1 MGMPA
6 GFFGKVDIRFKY
18 DLVGGS
24 LMDIGFYNI
33 LSLRETFR
41 AEQVECTTAEPR
53 IMLHHNQNCNE
64 AFKATFRFPNVVLG
78 LFSRI
83 TTRRAS

>member
-24 LMDIGFYNI
+24 LMDIGFYEGA
-33 LSLRETFR
+33 LY
-41 AEQVECTTAEPR
+41 
-53 IMLHHNQNCNE
+53 
-64 AFKATFRFPNVVLG
+64 
-78 LFSRI
+78 
-83 TTRRAS
+83 